1 MRTPLARSAAEGFG
15 PRTATAILDRS
26 SVNLVVAPRESVAA
40 NSARVPTPVWK
51 MASFA
56 GRSSSER
63 TSAAMASGS
72 RSGSSASA
80 GAWNATPPR
89 PSTSP
94 PSWRPPRPST
104 VPPPGARVS
113 PPSALLYSAGKPR
126 VRERK
131 ALDGIAH
138 QRPREVKLR
147 AVAQALQG
155 LGLELGHDHVGG
167 RLAGGLARLLAAADE
182 RHLAEALAFVD
193 HT

>member
-80 GAWNATPPR
+80 GARPDAGGKDAALPR
-89 PSTSP
+89 PLLE
-94 PSWRPPRPST
+94 
-104 VPPPGARVS
+104 GAHERGDGVRIGVGQLGERRRV
-113 PPSALLYSAGKPR
+113 
-126 VRERK
+126 ER
-131 ALDGIAH
+131 A
-138 QRPREVKLR
+138 P
-147 AVAQALQG
+147 
-155 LGLELGHDHVGG
+155 
-167 RLAGGLARLLAAADE
+167 AAPFD
-182 RHLAEALAFVD
+182 
-193 HT
+193 